1 MSLPLIRAPGCLFLL
16 TDINN
21 VGLIAQALFANGNPD
36 YDDVKAAQL
45 QALQVSTISVM
56 NCSGR
61 ILIGAFIVFPEY
73 CRGS

>member
-1 MSLPLIRAPGCLFLL
+1 MTEYG

-61 ILIGAFIVFPEY
+61 ILIG
-73 CRGS
+73 